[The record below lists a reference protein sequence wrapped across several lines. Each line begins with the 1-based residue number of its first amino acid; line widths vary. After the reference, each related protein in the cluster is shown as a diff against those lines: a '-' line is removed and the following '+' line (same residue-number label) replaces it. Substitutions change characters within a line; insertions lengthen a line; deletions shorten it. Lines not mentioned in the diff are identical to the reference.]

1 MAQANDIDAILL
13 ENLADAGCDDDEA
26 KNILGHIKNDEV
38 PLALSLLAAHRKK
51 LLGEIHDDQ
60 HKVDCLDYLVFQ
72 LRKGL

>member
-1 MAQANDIDAILL
+1 MAQANDMDGILL

-26 KNILGHIKNDEV
+26 RNIFEHIKNNEV
-38 PLALSLLAAHRKK
+38 PLALSLLTTHKKK